1 MTPDAD
7 RALAEVGRLLQMRP
21 DDPFYQELQ
30 GQILYES
37 RRFDAAIAA
46 YGRAVDLAPREA
58 LILAG
63 YGRALLA
70 PDTAGNNARALEVLT
85 RAQARDPFDPRM
97 LRDLGLAYARAGQP
111 GMAAGHRRTLR
122 DPAPDGRCRSP
133 GQPGHRASAAR
144 VPRLDSRP
152 RCVTRGASRPTTEM
166 SA

>member
-21 DDPFYQELQ
+21 NDPFYQELQ

-70 PDTAGNNARALEVLT
+70 PDTAATTPARW
-85 RAQARDPFDPRM
+85 
-97 LRDLGLAYARAGQP
+97 
-111 GMAAGHRRTLR
+111 
-122 DPAPDGRCRSP
+122 RS
-133 GQPGHRASAAR
+133 
-144 VPRLDSRP
+144 
-152 RCVTRGASRPTTEM
+152 
-166 SA
+166 